1 MRELPKNSDIK
12 VNYTALYDIYDTYAD
27 ILKQYTYNLVESSIS
42 YGRPRTITVAASK
55 WKK

>member
-55 WKK
+55 